1 MQYVGSFATPG
12 VVSCQD
18 PGPRPGCAPPVAR
31 SAGRVPRRRQ
41 GLPVDGGGRATL
53 QSPDR
58 KQRRDRRRHIG
69 RNPQRIIMLSG
80 PGGHEAGASETRPD
94 RFVALYLPESDA
106 SPKIPIKTLL
116 VPACEFVPGR
126 VVTILSTT
134 QEVVIRLKRPLE
146 QQAEFIWTSFEP
158 LDRADSAAQQRDDH
172 WIDERSG
179 GGRTQAGRPR
189 ARRAR
194 VAHRELLVDRDV
206 ACANVTET
214 RAVTSR
220 VARRCRRVFGC
231 NPCGRHGAHRPLTRS
246 FA

>member
-1 MQYVGSFATPG
+1 MSGNAAHVIPLPPAVRFRPARPPRGIDRPTGSLHCTFPKATPARKSPSRVAG
-12 VVSCQD
+12 ARLRIR
-18 PGPRPGCAPPVAR
+18 PGPRG
-31 SAGRVPRRRQ
+31 
-41 GLPVDGGGRATL
+41 DHT
-53 QSPDR
+53 
-58 KQRRDRRRHIG
+58 
-69 RNPQRIIMLSG
+69 
-80 PGGHEAGASETRPD
+80 
-94 RFVALYLPESDA
+94 
-106 SPKIPIKTLL
+106 
-116 VPACEFVPGR
+116 
-126 VVTILSTT
+126 STT

-146 QQAEFIWTSFEP
+146 QQVEFVWTSFEP

-206 ACANVTET
+206 ACADVTET

-220 VARRCRRVFGC
+220 VARRCRRVFAC